1 MKYVIINSNNGS
13 DCYRLRST
21 ERLQVR
27 GGTDSFISHIRETQT
42 TEGTDLKIQPEDKP
56 MNTLALIKEHLTRK
70 AKVEAYNKSIAYRGV
85 KYTPSNEVAEA
96 KGCYVYRGRTY
107 CK

>member
-1 MKYVIINSNNGS
+1 
-13 DCYRLRST
+13 
-21 ERLQVR
+21 
-27 GGTDSFISHIRETQT
+27 
-42 TEGTDLKIQPEDKP
+42 
-56 MNTLALIKEHLTRK
+56 MNTLALIKEALTRQ

-85 KYTPSNEVAEA
+85 KYTPSNEVAEQ